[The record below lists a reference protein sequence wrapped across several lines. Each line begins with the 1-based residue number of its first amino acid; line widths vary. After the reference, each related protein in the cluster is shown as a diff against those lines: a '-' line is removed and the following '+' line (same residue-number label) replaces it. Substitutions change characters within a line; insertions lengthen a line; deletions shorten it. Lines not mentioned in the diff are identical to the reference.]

1 MTPRRPRLPSIGA
14 GDRAREA
21 DDELRAH
28 LQLHV
33 DDLVASGHDP
43 ADAERLAAERLG
55 DLPAV
60 REAVERAARDRDRRL
75 GGLERLDGLRRD
87 LLVAVR
93 RMRRRPGHS
102 LLSVCIFALGIGL
115 TTTMFT
121 VVDGVLLRPLGFPD
135 PDRLVALYS
144 VSEDNDDFPWVSM
157 GNWYDWDQGNR
168 TLVSSAIHS
177 QEPIDVAVSGI
188 GEPFVAATVRT
199 HGAFF
204 ETLGIPLVVGSVP
217 DSATVAAGGAYVLVS
232 ERFWTEALGR
242 QPLPVP
248 AIGLDGIPHE
258 VVGVV
263 QAGFEHPQGVDLW
276 QPRRAFPQ
284 VGMAR
289 NNINYR
295 AVGRLAEG
303 TTIDQATS
311 DLSAIADGIRLSDP
325 EGVYS
330 WGVGVHPLAEDVVGD
345 SRPYLLVLMGAV
357 ALVLLIACTNLAALG
372 FARGAERAQEVAL
385 RMSLGARRRRVMRQ
399 LLSEELLLAGLGGV
413 LGVVLAWLGTE
424 ALVSAIQDVVPRG
437 DDIRFDAR
445 VAGFGVFVSILA
457 GALAGL
463 PPAMNATRKGGPSLI
478 GRRVARGRGL
488 PGTVLVAGEVALTVL
503 LVTGGTLLL
512 MNLSALGARELG
524 YQPEGLAAVQ
534 VALVSERYRE
544 DTDRVLTYWEEVG
557 RIVEADAR
565 TESVGFATWAP
576 TTGGGRS
583 FVDVRGDDQPDGGAG
598 YRVIG
603 GDYFRSMRIPL
614 LQGRAFDERDQ
625 AGSEP
630 VTIVSQHM
638 AEEFWPGQNPIGRRV
653 RAPSMESYFF
663 EDGAP
668 WRTVVGVAG
677 DVRHYGYD
685 ADIEGEMYV
694 PHRQMVRMS
703 MSMTA
708 TVRMNGGVEAADV
721 EFLRREIQ
729 SLDPTLAVR
738 ASTFEERL
746 GNRLAERRMI
756 VLLLIGFASAG
767 LLLASLGV
775 YGVISHAVARRTREM
790 AIRSALGADRT
801 RVAGLVIG
809 GAMRWVV
816 LGTAVGLVL
825 TYGGRGLIDS
835 LLLDIRSAD
844 PRAYAVAALCLILV
858 TIAAAAIPAA
868 RAARVDPLVGLSA
881 E

>member
-1 MTPRRPRLPSIGA
+1 MMPRRPRLPSIRA
-14 GDRAREA
+14 TDRAREA
-21 DDELRAH
+21 DEELQAH
-28 LQLHV
+28 LQLNV
-33 DDLVASGHDP
+33 DDLVADGHDP
-43 ADAERLAAERLG
+43 AEARRMAAERLG
-55 DLPAV
+55 DLHAV
-60 REAVERAARDRDRRL
+60 RDAVERAARDRDRRL
-75 GGLERLDGLRRD
+75 GGKERLDGLRRD
-87 LLVAVR
+87 LVVAVR

-102 LLSVCIFALGIGL
+102 LLSIGIFALGIGL

-121 VVDGVLLRPLGFPD
+121 VVDGVLLRPLGFPEA
-135 PDRLVALYS
+135 DRLVALHS
-144 VSEDNDDFPWVSM
+144 VAEEGDGFSWVSM
-157 GNWYDWDQGNR
+157 GNWYDWDRGNR
-168 TLVSSAIHS
+168 TLSSSAIHS
-177 QEPIDVAVSGI
+177 QEPIDVAVSGV
-188 GEPFVAATVRT
+188 GEPFVAAAVRT
-199 HGAFF
+199 HGRFF
-204 ETLGIPLVVGSVP
+204 ETMRIPLRVGSVP
-217 DSATVAAGGAYVLVS
+217 DSADVAAGGAFVLIS
-232 ERFWTEALGR
+232 ESFWSDVLNR
-242 QPLPVP
+242 QPLPAP
-248 AIGLDGIPHE
+248 PLILDGVAHD

-263 QAGFEHPQGVDLW
+263 EAGFEHPQGVELW

-303 TTIDQATS
+303 ATLPQAEA
-311 DLSAIADGIRLSDP
+311 DLSSIADGIRASDP

-330 WGVGVHPLAEDVVGD
+330 WGVEVRPLAEEVVGD

-385 RMSLGARRRRVMRQ
+385 RMSLGARRERVVRQ
-399 LLSEELLLAGLGGV
+399 LLSEELLLAGLGGL
-413 LGVVLAWLGTE
+413 LGVLLAWLSTE
-424 ALVSAIQDVVPRG
+424 ALVSMIQDVVPRG
-437 DDIRFDAR
+437 RELRFDTR
-445 VAGFGVFVSILA
+445 VAAFGALISLLA

-463 PPAMNATRKGGPSLI
+463 PPAMNATRLGGPALI

-512 MNLSALGARELG
+512 MNLSALGARDLG
-524 YQPEGLAAVQ
+524 YEPENLAAVQ
-534 VALVSERYRE
+534 VGLVSERYQGAS
-544 DTDRVLTYWEEVG
+544 DRVLAYWDDVA
-557 RIVEADAR
+557 RVVETNPAA
-565 TESVGFATWAP
+565 ESVGLATWAP
-576 TTGGGRS
+576 TAGGGRS

-603 GDYFRSMRIPL
+603 GEYFEAMRIPL

-625 AGSEP
+625 DGAEP
-630 VTIVSQHM
+630 VTIVSQQM
-638 AEEFWPGQNPIGRRV
+638 ADEFWPGQNPIGQRV

-663 EDGAP
+663 DGEAP

-685 ADIEGEMYV
+685 SDPEGQMYV
-694 PHRQMVRMS
+694 PHRQIVGMS

-708 TVRMNGGVEAADV
+708 TIRMRQELTAPDL
-721 EFLRREIQ
+721 ERLRRDIQ
-729 SLDPTLAVR
+729 SLDPSLAVR
-738 ASTFEERL
+738 SSTFEERL
-746 GNRLAERRMI
+746 GDRLVERRMI
-756 VLLLIGFASAG
+756 MTLLVGFATAG

-790 AIRSALGADRT
+790 AIRSALGANRS

-809 GAMRWVV
+809 GAMRWVGI
-816 LGTAVGLVL
+816 GTVMGLVL
-825 TYGGRGLIDS
+825 TYGGRGIIDS
-835 LLLDIRSAD
+835 LLVDIRSAD
-844 PRAYAVAALCLILV
+844 PRAYLAAAVCLGLV
-858 TIAAAAIPAA
+858 TIAAASIPAA